1 MTRFFSRCLFSLITA
16 GFPMVVSF
24 SAMAAQDP
32 SAQTSPSSWGDP
44 VSTVPIR
51 DAVSLEA
58 GYGYHTEMERISFS
72 RSWGKRW
79 FSDRPWALS
88 GYWDAGVGHWTPH
101 AASGGNH
108 EINDY
113 GITPVFRYAPTN
125 PSGNCIPF
133 LEGGIGAHY
142 LSQHD
147 IYEGHNMSTHF
158 QFGDHIG
165 AGVTLGPQHD
175 WDVMVRF
182 QHLSNA
188 GLQNPNPGI
197 DFLQLRVSH
206 WF

>member
-1 MTRFFSRCLFSLITA
+1 MTRLFSRCLSSLITT
-16 GFPMVVSF
+16 GLTVVLSF
-24 SAMAAQDP
+24 SALAAQALPSQTLP
-32 SAQTSPSSWGDP
+32 SAWGDP

-72 RSWGKRW
+72 RSWGTRW
-79 FSDRPWALS
+79 FSDRTWALS
-88 GYWDAGVGHWTPH
+88 GYWDASVGRWTPH

-113 GITPVFRYAPTN
+113 GITPVLRYAPTT
-125 PSGNCIPF
+125 PSGDCIPF
-133 LEGGIGAHY
+133 LEAGIGVHY

-147 IYEGHNMSTHF
+147 LYTGHDMSTYF

-165 AGVTLGPQHD
+165 AGVTLGSQHD
-175 WDVMVRF
+175 WDVMMRL

-188 GLQNPNPGI
+188 GIQNPNPGI
-197 DFLQLRVSH
+197 NFLQLRVSH

>member
-1 MTRFFSRCLFSLITA
+1 MTRLFSRCLSSLITT
-16 GFPMVVSF
+16 GLTVVLSF
-24 SAMAAQDP
+24 SALAAQALPSQTLP
-32 SAQTSPSSWGDP
+32 SAWGDP
-44 VSTVPIR
+44 VSAMPIR

-72 RSWGKRW
+72 RSWGTRW
-79 FSDRPWALS
+79 FSDQTWALS
-88 GYWDAGVGHWTPH
+88 GYWDASVGRWTPH

-113 GITPVFRYAPTN
+113 GITPVLRYAPTT
-125 PSGNCIPF
+125 PSGDCIPF
-133 LEGGIGAHY
+133 LEAGIGVHY

-147 IYEGHNMSTHF
+147 LYTGHDMSTYF

-165 AGVTLGPQHD
+165 AGVTLGSQHD
-175 WDVMVRF
+175 WDVMMRL

-188 GLQNPNPGI
+188 GIQNPNPGI
-197 DFLQLRVSH
+197 NFLQLRVSH

>member
-1 MTRFFSRCLFSLITA
+1 MTRLFSRCLSSLITT
-16 GFPMVVSF
+16 GLTVVLSF
-24 SAMAAQDP
+24 SALAAQALPSQTLP
-32 SAQTSPSSWGDP
+32 SAWGDP
-44 VSTVPIR
+44 VSAMPIR

-72 RSWGKRW
+72 RSWGTRW
-79 FSDRPWALS
+79 FSDQTWALS
-88 GYWDAGVGHWTPH
+88 GYWDASVGRWTPH

-113 GITPVFRYAPTN
+113 GITPVLRYAPTT
-125 PSGNCIPF
+125 PSGDCIPF
-133 LEGGIGAHY
+133 LEAGIGVHY

-147 IYEGHNMSTHF
+147 LYAGHDMSTYF

-165 AGVTLGPQHD
+165 AGVTLGSQHD
-175 WDVMVRF
+175 WDVMMRL

-188 GLQNPNPGI
+188 GIQNPNPGI
-197 DFLQLRVSH
+197 NFLQLRVSH